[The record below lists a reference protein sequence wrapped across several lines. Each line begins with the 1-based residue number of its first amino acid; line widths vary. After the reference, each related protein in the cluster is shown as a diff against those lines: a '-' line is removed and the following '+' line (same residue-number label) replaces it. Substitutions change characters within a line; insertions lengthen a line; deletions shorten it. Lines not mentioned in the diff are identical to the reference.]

1 MNDIWLIICIIC
13 SFCFSKKVYFM
24 EQYTAL
30 LLKIIQ
36 VIQHIDVQLMH
47 NHFQCFPILNLVW
60 RVYFSFNWGSKNHC
74 SVMTNIPELF
84 GQPCRQVVCNLLIY
98 IIISSSI
105 LQFSSWFYEGDK
117 LSSETAIVEQILSQQ
132 LATL

>member
-1 MNDIWLIICIIC
+1 
-13 SFCFSKKVYFM
+13 
-24 EQYTAL
+24 
-30 LLKIIQ
+30 
-36 VIQHIDVQLMH
+36 
-47 NHFQCFPILNLVW
+47 
-60 RVYFSFNWGSKNHC
+60 
-74 SVMTNIPELF
+74 MTNIPELF

-105 LQFSSWFYEGDK
+105 LQFSSWFYEDDK